1 MPATNGHRA
10 LTPPISLGRL
20 FLRFLGFGL
29 LAFGGPVAQIAMV
42 RRELVERE
50 GWISSER
57 FNRLLGVI
65 QVLPGPEAHELCVH
79 LGVTAR
85 GRIGGL
91 LAGLGFML
99 PGFVLMMALAWAY
112 VRFDLAGSAAAPAL
126 WAVQA
131 AALALVVKG
140 LWGIGKHAVVTRFD
154 LILAFVAAA
163 ATWFGAPFWLVLP
176 LGGLAVVLRR
186 SARPAVGWVGL
197 AAVAASA
204 LWALAP
210 GVEVGGAWLPGFA
223 GVDPWVL
230 FLAGLKA
237 GLLTFGGA
245 YAAIPFLRDDAVAA
259 GWMPEARFLDGVAL
273 ASILPAPLIIFA
285 TFVGYV
291 AGGFWGGVAMTVG
304 VFLPA
309 FAFSMVL
316 YDRLEA
322 IVDRPGLHAFLEGV
336 TVAVVGLIA
345 VTLVDLAQAVLA
357 PSRPVLLLAAIALAA
372 LGAVWVLKG
381 KWAPPAVLAT
391 AGLIGW
397 AASTL

>member
-1 MPATNGHRA
+1 MKSRRPVTS
-10 LTPPISLGRL
+10 TVSLGNL
-20 FLRFLGFGL
+20 FLRFLGFGC

-42 RRELVERE
+42 RRELVDRE

-57 FNRLLGVI
+57 FNRLLGVM

-99 PGFVLMMALAWAY
+99 PGFILMMAMAWAY
-112 VRFDLAGSAAAPAL
+112 VRFDIAGSAAAPAL

-131 AALALVVKG
+131 AALALVAKG
-140 LWGIGKHAVVTRFD
+140 LWGIGRHAVLSRFD
-154 LILAFVAAA
+154 LGLAVVAAG
-163 ATWFGAPFWLVLP
+163 ATALGAPFWLVLP
-176 LGGLAVVLRR
+176 LGGAAAALRR
-186 SARPAVGWVGL
+186 GSRPGLGWVGL

-204 LWALAP
+204 LWGLAP
-210 GVEVGGAWLPGFA
+210 VGQGGGWLPGFGA
-223 GVDPWVL
+223 ADPWVL
-230 FLAGLKA
+230 LLAGLKA

-245 YAAIPFLRDDAVAA
+245 YAAIPFLRDDAVSA

-357 PSRPVLLLAAIALAA
+357 PSRPVLLLTAITIGA
-372 LGAVWVLKG
+372 LGAVLALKG
-381 KWAPPAVLAT
+381 KWAPPVVMAT

-397 AASTL
+397 AASVL